1 MRATILQTNTVW
13 GKPSDNQQNAEVL
26 LCQAPKSDIYILP
39 EMWST
44 GFATSPEGIA
54 EEEDFFSSN
63 GSLAWMKSMARK
75 HDAAI
80 CGSLSVKTD
89 GGKFVNRSYFVY
101 PDGRVEHYD
110 KKHLFFAGGEHKSY
124 TAGTRRVVAEY
135 KGVRFLLLI
144 CYDLRFPVWSRNDL
158 DYDAIICV
166 ANWPTPREEVW
177 STLLKA
183 RAIENQCFVL
193 GANRVGTDDQCTYT
207 GASAIVSPYGKVMAG
222 GGAEEGWTSAELVIE
237 KLDKFRKTFP
247 VLDDKD
253 EFCIIEK
260 SL

>member
-1 MRATILQTNTVW
+1 
-13 GKPSDNQQNAEVL
+13 
-26 LCQAPKSDIYILP
+26 
-39 EMWST
+39 MWST

-54 EEEDFFSSN
+54 EEEDFCSSN

-193 GANRVGTDDQCTYT
+193 GANRVGTDDQCT
-207 GASAIVSPYGKVMAG
+207 
-222 GGAEEGWTSAELVIE
+222 
-237 KLDKFRKTFP
+237 
-247 VLDDKD
+247 
-253 EFCIIEK
+253 
-260 SL
+260 

>member
-54 EEEDFFSSN
+54 EEEDFCSSN

-110 KKHLFFAGGEHKSY
+110 KKHLFFAGS
-124 TAGTRRVVAEY
+124 
-135 KGVRFLLLI
+135 
-144 CYDLRFPVWSRNDL
+144 
-158 DYDAIICV
+158 
-166 ANWPTPREEVW
+166 
-177 STLLKA
+177 
-183 RAIENQCFVL
+183 
-193 GANRVGTDDQCTYT
+193 
-207 GASAIVSPYGKVMAG
+207 
-222 GGAEEGWTSAELVIE
+222 
-237 KLDKFRKTFP
+237 
-247 VLDDKD
+247 
-253 EFCIIEK
+253 
-260 SL
+260 

>member
-26 LCQAPKSDIYILP
+26 LCQAPKSDLYILP

-54 EEEDFFSSN
+54 EEEDYCSSH

-101 PDGRVEHYD
+101 PDGRVVHYD

-144 CYDLRFPVWSRNDL
+144 CYDLRFPVWSRNDR
-158 DYDAIICV
+158 DYDAIIYV

-193 GANRVGTDDQCTYT
+193 GANRVGTDDQCSYT
-207 GASAIVSPYGKVMAG
+207 GASAIVSPYGKVIAYG
-222 GGAEEGWTSAELVIE
+222 GSGEGWTSAELDIE
-237 KLDKFRKTFP
+237 KLEKFRKTFP
-247 VLDDKD
+247 LLDDKD
-253 EFCIIEK
+253 EFCIREK